1 MYNSGG
7 RFYYNFHSKEEIEA
21 LAGLG
26 LLPQDC
32 SWQVADLEFQPRHH
46 ASFDHD
52 TLPESLWGHLD
63 LCFMLWNGRYFFPTI
78 ISYRLR
84 GNGSTSDSHKAE
96 RVEIKGNL

>member
-32 SWQVADLEFQPRHH
+32 SWQVADLEFYNQECPAQNPEHLPAAYNWPLPSH
-46 ASFDHD
+46 LCGIPGWLCIQHTFPHLVLF
-52 TLPESLWGHLD
+52 TLLIDAGLVLQLLSQWL
-63 LCFMLWNGRYFFPTI
+63 
-78 ISYRLR
+78 
-84 GNGSTSDSHKAE
+84 
-96 RVEIKGNL
+96 